1 VTLRRLAALCA
12 TLVLAP
18 SLAFAHAG
26 VEVLD
31 ESTRTEVAKH
41 PESADAHIARAR
53 VLQMKGEWDGAL
65 EELEAAAARGADPDA
80 IGEQRAMVYLDA
92 KFPRMAKV
100 EIDRVL
106 ARRPDAYGLLFERG
120 RAWLAIGDANAA
132 ARDFGEAIAKGP
144 RPTPEQVIARRDA
157 LVSVGKK
164 DEAIRALDEGMTR
177 VGQVVSLVLPA
188 IDLEVELGRYDAAL
202 ARLDRLS
209 AGAPP
214 NPLWQIRRAD
224 ILEQAGRKAE
234 ARAEYAN
241 TLATIDARPP
251 MRRGKQLDELRRRVE
266 TALASTDHRGD
277 SQ

>member
-1 VTLRRLAALCA
+1 VTLRLLVGLCA
-12 TLVLAP
+12 LAAP

-31 ESTRTEVAKH
+31 ESTRAELAQH
-41 PESADAHIARAR
+41 PERPEAHLARAR
-53 VLQMKGEWDGAL
+53 VLQMKGEWDAAL
-65 EELEAAAARGADPDA
+65 EELEAAAARGADPDVV
-80 IGEQRAMVYLDA
+80 GEERALVYLDA

-120 RAWLAIGDANAA
+120 QAWLAIGDAAAA
-132 ARDFGEAIAKGP
+132 ARDFGEAIAKSP

-157 LVSVGKK
+157 LVSIGKK
-164 DEAIRALDEGMTR
+164 DEAIRALDEGMAR
-177 VGQVVSLVLPA
+177 IGHVVSLELPA
-188 IDLEVELGRYDAAL
+188 IDLEVELGRYDSAL

-209 AGAPP
+209 AGVRP
-214 NPLWQIRRAD
+214 NPLWQAQRAD

-234 ARAEYAN
+234 ARAEYTN
-241 TLATIDARPP
+241 TLALIDARPP
-251 MRRGKQLDELRRRVE
+251 LRRGKQLDDLRQRIE

-277 SQ
+277 SK

>member
-1 VTLRRLAALCA
+1 M
-12 TLVLAP
+12 
-18 SLAFAHAG
+18 
-26 VEVLD
+26 
-31 ESTRTEVAKH
+31 
-41 PESADAHIARAR
+41 ARAR

-65 EELEAAAARGADPDA
+65 EELEAAAARGADPDVV
-80 IGEQRAMVYLDA
+80 GEQRALVYLDA

-106 ARRPDAYGLLFERG
+106 ARRPDAYGLFFARG
-120 RAWLAIGDANAA
+120 QAWLAIGDADAA

-164 DEAIRALDEGMTR
+164 AEAIQALDEGMVR

-209 AGAPP
+209 AGVRP
-214 NPLWQIRRAD
+214 NPLWQAQRAD
-224 ILEQAGRKAE
+224 ILERAGRKAE

-241 TLATIDARPP
+241 TLALIDARPP
-251 MRRGKQLDELRRRVE
+251 MRRGKQLDELRQRVE

-277 SQ
+277 SK